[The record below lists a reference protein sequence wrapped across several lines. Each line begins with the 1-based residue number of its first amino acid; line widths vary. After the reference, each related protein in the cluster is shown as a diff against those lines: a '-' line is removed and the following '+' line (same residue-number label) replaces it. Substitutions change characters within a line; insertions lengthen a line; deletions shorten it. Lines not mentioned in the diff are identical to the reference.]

1 MESESKLHDGDV
13 DSGNNSDDSCDNS
26 GSDSDGGSQFGDS
39 SLVSDDNSLVD
50 LLFNDNRQVSLE
62 SVHSFVSDVSD
73 LLQDN

>member
-1 MESESKLHDGDV
+1 MESESILHDGDV

-26 GSDSDGGSQFGDS
+26 GSDSDGGYQFGDS

-50 LLFNDNRQVSLE
+50 LLFNDNTQMRLE
-62 SVHSFVSDVSD
+62 SVQSVVSDGSD